1 MVEHFD
7 IRLID
12 QISEIGLK
20 LTAEKDVNKLLEL
33 ILTECIKLTGSDAGS
48 IYIKEQTDEAVEN
61 PQLIF
66 MYTFNTSM
74 TFPFKSFKLP
84 INMNSISGACAMTGQ
99 TFNFKDM
106 NDTFEILGFH
116 HNRSFDESY
125 GYETCNMLVIPLKNY
140 TNEMIGVLQLINK
153 KTDPSHKFNA
163 YSKDF
168 CNHVRPYTSSDE
180 KIVGSLASQAAMLIE
195 RSILFKDIE
204 NLLDSMI
211 DTLVTALDR
220 RDPITAGHS
229 KRVASY
235 AVALAKTVNA
245 VDYGPYKDLT
255 FSEEALKELYIAGML
270 HDVGKIGVREYVLM
284 KRNKLSD
291 DGMAQIRWRYKYL
304 ARCLKEL
311 PLGVSLPNLEVNEIP
326 NYVAVLEAINKGGFL
341 KDEDKALLDRLK
353 DLSFTDDDGETIP
366 FLSPEEYQFLSVQ
379 RGNLTSEERKE
390 INDHAV
396 HTYNILIGI
405 DWTRNLKLV
414 PQIAADHHEKLNGFG
429 YPNGRKSAEL
439 EIRSRI
445 LAVADVFDALTAHD
459 RPYKPAIP
467 IDKSLEILE
476 DDASKGGLDP
486 ELVTIFKNERAY
498 ERGQAPVS
506 ATNEVTL

>member
-1 MVEHFD
+1 MLDETSVN
-7 IRLID
+7 LLD

-48 IYIKEQTDEAVEN
+48 IYIKEQKDPTEEE
-61 PQLIF
+61 PQLVF
-66 MYTFNTSM
+66 MYTLNTSM
-74 TFPFKSFKLP
+74 SFPFKSFKLP

-99 TFNFKDM
+99 TFNFKNM
-106 NDTFEILGFH
+106 SDTFEILGFH

-153 KTDPSHKFNA
+153 KRIPSHKFLA
-163 YSKDF
+163 YSNDF
-168 CNHVRPYTSSDE
+168 VSHVIPYTRSDE

-235 AVALAKTVNA
+235 AVALAKTVNT
-245 VDYGPYKDLT
+245 VDYGPYSHMV
-255 FSEEALKELYIAGML
+255 FSEESLKELYIAGML

-284 KRNKLSD
+284 KRNKLTD
-291 DGMAQIRWRYKYL
+291 DGITQIRWRYKYI
-304 ARCLKEL
+304 AHCM
-311 PLGVSLPNLEVNEIP
+311 LEGHSDPRVAHLSAEEVQSFIP
-326 NYVAVLEAINKGGFL
+326 ALEAINKGGFL
-341 KDEDKALLDRLK
+341 KDEDKAFLDRIK
-353 DLSFTDDDGETIP
+353 DLTYEDVDGDVIA
-366 FLSPEEYQFLSVQ
+366 FLTPEEYEFLSVQ
-379 RGNLTSEERKE
+379 RGNLTNEERKE

-396 HTYNILIGI
+396 HTYNILNGI
-405 DWTRNLKLV
+405 DWTRDLKLV
-414 PQIAADHHEKLNGFG
+414 PKIAADHHEKLNGYG
-429 YPNGRKSAEL
+429 YPNGRKAEEL

-445 LAVADVFDALTAHD
+445 LAVADVFDALTAKD
-459 RPYKPAIP
+459 RPYKPAVP
-467 IDKSLEILE
+467 IDKSIEILE
-476 DDASKGGLDP
+476 DDASKGGLDS
-486 ELVTIFKNERAY
+486 ELVAIFKNERAY
-498 ERGQAPVS
+498 ERI
-506 ATNEVTL
+506 

>member
-1 MVEHFD
+1 MLDDLNVH
-7 IRLID
+7 LLD

-48 IYIKEQTDEAVEN
+48 IYIKEQTDDEEVP
-61 PQLIF
+61 PQLVF
-66 MYTFNTSM
+66 MYTLNTSM
-74 TFPFKSFKLP
+74 SFPFKSFKLP
-84 INMNSISGACAMTGQ
+84 INMNSISGACAMTGR

-140 TNEMIGVLQLINK
+140 TNDIIGVLQLINK
-153 KTDPSHKFNA
+153 KLEPSHQFKA

-168 CNHVRPYTSSDE
+168 HAHVKPYTLSDE
-180 KIVGSLASQAAMLIE
+180 KIVGALASQAAMLIE
-195 RSILFKDIE
+195 RSILFKSIE

-235 AVALAKTVNA
+235 AVALAKTVNG
-245 VDYGPYKDLT
+245 VTDGPYGSVV
-255 FSEEALKELYIAGML
+255 FNEESLKELYIAGML

-291 DGMAQIRWRYKYL
+291 DGMNQIRWRYKYL
-304 ARCLKEL
+304 AYRLKES
-311 PLGVSLPNLEVNEIP
+311 PPFSEVRYPDPEEILS
-326 NYVAVLEAINKGGFL
+326 YITALEAINKGGFL
-341 KDEDKALLDRLK
+341 KDEDKALLDKLK
-353 DLSFTDDDGETIP
+353 ELHYDDSDGETIS
-366 FLSPEEYQFLSVQ
+366 FLTSEEYEFLSVQ
-379 RGNLTSEERKE
+379 RGNLTSSERKE
-390 INDHAV
+390 INDHVV
-396 HTYNILIGI
+396 HTYNILTGI
-405 DWTRNLKLV
+405 EWTKALKQV

-429 YPNGRKSAEL
+429 YPNGRKADEL
-439 EIRSRI
+439 ELRSRI
-445 LAVADVFDALTAHD
+445 LAIADVFDALTATD

-467 IDKSLEILE
+467 IDKSIEILE

-486 ELVTIFKNERAY
+486 ELVAIFKNERAY
-498 ERGQAPVS
+498 ER
-506 ATNEVTL
+506 L

>member
-1 MVEHFD
+1 MPDDLNVH
-7 IRLID
+7 LLD

-48 IYIKEQTDEAVEN
+48 IYIKEQKDDTEEP
-61 PQLIF
+61 PQLVF
-66 MYTFNTSM
+66 MYTLNTSM
-74 TFPFKSFKLP
+74 SFPFKSFKLP

-140 TNEMIGVLQLINK
+140 TNDIIGVLQLINK
-153 KTDPSHKFNA
+153 KIEASHQFKA

-168 CNHVRPYTSSDE
+168 QAFVQPYTQSDE
-180 KIVGSLASQAAMLIE
+180 KIVGALASQAAMLIE
-195 RSILFKDIE
+195 RSILFKSIE

-235 AVALAKTVNA
+235 AVALAKTVNE
-245 VDYGPYKDLT
+245 VHQGPYGPIT
-255 FSEEALKELYIAGML
+255 FSDEALKELYIAGML

-284 KRNKLSD
+284 KRNKLTD
-291 DGMAQIRWRYKYL
+291 DAMHQIRWRYKYIAYQIGERVQL
-304 ARCLKEL
+304 ADDAYPKPE
-311 PLGVSLPNLEVNEIP
+311 EILSF
-326 NYVAVLEAINKGGFL
+326 VQSLEAINKGGFL
-341 KDEDKALLDRLK
+341 KDEDKALLDKLK
-353 DLSFTDDDGETIP
+353 DLHYEDLDGETIP
-366 FLSPEEYQFLSVQ
+366 FLTPEEYEFLSVQ
-379 RGNLTSEERKE
+379 RGNLTNGERKE

-396 HTYNILIGI
+396 HTYNILAGI
-405 DWTRNLKLV
+405 EWTKALKQV
-414 PQIAADHHEKLNGFG
+414 PQIAADHHEKLNGYG
-429 YPNGRKSAEL
+429 YPNGRKADDL
-439 EIRSRI
+439 ETRSRI
-445 LAVADVFDALTAHD
+445 LAIADVFDALTATD

-467 IDKSLEILE
+467 IDKSIEILE
-476 DDASKGGLDP
+476 EDATKGGLDP
-486 ELVTIFKNERAY
+486 ELVAIFKNERAY
-498 ERGQAPVS
+498 ER
-506 ATNEVTL
+506 L